1 MVPKYK
7 YRSEHNKI
15 RNTMTKMRKYTFI
28 DPSLPEG
35 EDTKVIESLGYK
47 KAVKSYQVS
56 SKAPMVNV
64 YWTSKWIYFL
74 FNSISC
80 YNILV

>member
-1 MVPKYK
+1 
-7 YRSEHNKI
+7 
-15 RNTMTKMRKYTFI
+15 MTKMRKYTFI

-56 SKAPMVNV
+56 SKAPEVNV
-64 YWTSKWIYFL
+64 YWTSKKGTESSTTQVLPLGRGKKIGK
-74 FNSISC
+74 
-80 YNILV
+80 

>member
-1 MVPKYK
+1 
-7 YRSEHNKI
+7 
-15 RNTMTKMRKYTFI
+15 MTKMRKYTFI

-64 YWTSKWIYFL
+64 YWTSKKGTESAITQ
-74 FNSISC
+74 
-80 YNILV
+80 ILPLGRGKKIGK